1 MGRNELKSFGDT
13 ATFLDPLLG
22 RPDISSW
29 LLRPMHRICKSPF
42 LFFHIR
48 FLPGERG
55 LFFFF
60 KSRVICSLESILDKA
75 MFKLPLLDTS
85 LPAHPSP
92 LPSPAWCCGWTN
104 GQPWASLNPGTR
116 DICDNMMGSE
126 AREDYHLLTTLLA
139 VSVYF
144 ITLTLS
150 DFSKPRQRTVGKL

>member
-1 MGRNELKSFGDT
+1 MSRNELKSSKTELRSQTHCWGDQI
-13 ATFLDPLLG
+13 FLHGSCGQCTEFVSHLFYSFTSD
-22 RPDISSW
+22 S
-29 LLRPMHRICKSPF
+29 F
-42 LFFHIR
+42 LAN
-48 FLPGERG
+48 ED
-55 LFFFF
+55 FFFF

-75 MFKLPLLDTS
+75 MFKLPLLDTR
-85 LPAHPSP
+85 LPAHLSP